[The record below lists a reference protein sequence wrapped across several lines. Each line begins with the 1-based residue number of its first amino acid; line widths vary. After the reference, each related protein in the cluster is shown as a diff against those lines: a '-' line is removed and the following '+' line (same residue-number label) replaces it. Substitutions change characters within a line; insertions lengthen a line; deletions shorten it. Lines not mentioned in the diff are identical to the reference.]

1 MCHLDSQVI
10 HENFVY
16 FNKIFTGKI
25 PLFLC
30 ICFINIYSTMSF
42 SYEICFLIYSYV
54 TAFKRLNQCKH
65 VNDFKMITAF
75 E

>member
-10 HENFVY
+10 HENLVY

-30 ICFINIYSTMSF
+30 ICFINNVYSTMSF
-42 SYEICFLIYSYV
+42 PMKYVFLYN
-54 TAFKRLNQCKH
+54 R
-65 VNDFKMITAF
+65 M
-75 E
+75 